1 MTATPIPISVLTRE
15 QLDVVLRGNVQERA
29 ILQDRVVQLL
39 AAIDGRTARI
49 ERLLE
54 QRCTT
59 PA

>member
-1 MTATPIPISVLTRE
+1 MTATPIPLSALTRE

-29 ILQDRVVQLL
+29 ILQDRVIQLL

-49 ERLLE
+49 EQLLE
-54 QRCTT
+54 RRATA